1 MAWHSVSEAQK
12 LTGKSRRTLYRDM
25 ASGRLSWAPGEG
37 DSRRLETSELIRA
50 YGALLPVAQPG
61 TEEVAQPGTANG
73 TAEMAEILAELR
85 ALRVE
90 VSELRQTLLRIEH
103 KPENEAVAQDVA
115 QPDNASEG
123 SDMAH
128 PGTGSGVPPL
138 EQEPQ
143 KERSW
148 WRSFLRLKT

>member
-1 MAWHSVSEAQK
+1 M
-12 LTGKSRRTLYRDM
+12 
-25 ASGRLSWAPGEG
+25 
-37 DSRRLETSELIRA
+37 
-50 YGALLPVAQPG
+50 
-61 TEEVAQPGTANG
+61 N
-73 TAEMAEILAELR
+73 
-85 ALRVE
+85 
-90 VSELRQTLLRIEH
+90 VSELRETLLRIEH

-128 PGTGSGVPPL
+128 PGTESGVPPL